1 MYVFIGGLMGEK
13 ERITILF
20 RWEQKNIELDLD
32 IPTDITAHSFVL
44 ALNEA
49 LDLDINTD
57 DLSNCYLK
65 TEEPIALLKGNHI
78 LKDFGLHDG
87 TIVNFTI

>member
-1 MYVFIGGLMGEK
+1 MEGK

-20 RWEQKNIELDLD
+20 RWEQKNMELDLD
-32 IPTDITAHSFVL
+32 VPINITAHSLVL

-49 LDLDINTD
+49 LDLDIDVD

-65 TEEPIALLKGNHI
+65 TEEPIALLKGNSN
-78 LKDFGLHDG
+78 LKEFGLHDG
-87 TIVNFTI
+87 TIVNFTG